1 MTTINLPPS
10 LAMSDND
17 EAEDYGQDGDDNKDE
32 ERRSGDTSRGGGG
45 GGGGGAIHNWH
56 LHDVSAWKAKRALIR
71 KRKEKEAGRGQRD
84 GAKAGADAA
93 GPKQDK

>member
-1 MTTINLPPS
+1 MTTIKLPPS

-32 ERRSGDTSRGGGG
+32 ERRSGDTSRGGG

>member
-32 ERRSGDTSRGGGG
+32 ERRSGDTSRGGG